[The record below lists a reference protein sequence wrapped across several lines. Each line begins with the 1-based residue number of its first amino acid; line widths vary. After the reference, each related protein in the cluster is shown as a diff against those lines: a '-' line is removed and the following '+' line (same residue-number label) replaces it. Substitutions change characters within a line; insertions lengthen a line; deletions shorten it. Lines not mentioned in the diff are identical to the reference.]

1 MIRADLS
8 AAMRFRRAL
17 VCLAMTLVALASGLA
32 AREPAVAAAAP
43 SPYHHNLAQVSAH
56 LRIAIEIRP
65 AQLAEYL
72 RSSELVCGLGEKSEG
87 RGDEPGAAANWT
99 TLSQLVRELDR
110 RETRAIDDAFARAD
124 SDLVALRERFLRAWR
139 GQPDRVRELK
149 RGVAR
154 TREGIRLLRQAMDTV
169 AAAFS
174 KWEGR
179 DCGAA
184 IDGIEAGI
192 RQIPAGLDKVNL
204 GMQRLWRLPSG

>member
-8 AAMRFRRAL
+8 AAMRFRRAPA
-17 VCLAMTLVALASGLA
+17 CLAITLVALASGLA

-72 RSSELVCGLGEKSEG
+72 RSSELVCGLGERSEG

-124 SDLVALRERFLRAWR
+124 SAAVRRDLDRMLALFPRLAERS
-139 GQPDRVRELK
+139 GQ
-149 RGVAR
+149 
-154 TREGIRLLRQAMDTV
+154 
-169 AAAFS
+169 S
-174 KWEGR
+174 
-179 DCGAA
+179 
-184 IDGIEAGI
+184 AGI
-192 RQIPAGLDKVNL
+192 ASRTDPRTSATP
-204 GMQRLWRLPSG
+204 W